1 MASFFKIS
9 EAGAIAANL
18 GKGLTT
24 LLRYSPLKV
33 NMTISIVHTY
43 LIGAPYSFCDT
54 LTWSNSKNSHA
65 VPAVFVIQ
73 VAAFVLSQTQNSLK
87 HEDCGDILFSILPSH
102 IPSVLQPLFTTFE

>member
-1 MASFFKIS
+1 MNFTTINAKWHLFFLIS
-9 EAGAIAANL
+9 EAGAIATNL

-33 NMTISIVHTY
+33 NMTISIAHTY

-65 VPAVFVIQ
+65 VPAVCY
-73 VAAFVLSQTQNSLK
+73 SN
-87 HEDCGDILFSILPSH
+87 
-102 IPSVLQPLFTTFE
+102 